1 MAKVYVSTSEF
12 LVPLLLEAT
21 RKYSLAKTVSRNDLR
36 FLFFKKK
43 FNYWCPF
50 QVLEYSS
57 THSIKERLSSLL
69 GL

>member
-1 MAKVYVSTSEF
+1 MAKVYVSTFEF

-21 RKYSLAKTVSRNDLR
+21 RKYSLAKTVSHNDLR
-36 FLFFKKK
+36 FLKKK
-43 FNYWCPF
+43 KLNYWCPF